1 MMATNYVRSLALS
14 SPDDSV
20 LALDGNGVTPEENL
34 NKLSTTDST
43 VKSADKVQEIV
54 DQTKTKV
61 AEKTPATKAS
71 EEAAKRKEIKDVLK
85 KHPNIEEY
93 SDDVEGAIDEW
104 DYFKDEEYGQCM
116 SVNGDVKE
124 LGFFENLQD
133 KVTSLYK
140 EYGEKYINPQAQD
153 SLDAAKTKRL
163 LKNGSAEEVTS
174 FYSKSNNKKTIEKIT
189 DREFAATTSRGS
201 WKTTLAAVKIVG
213 KNVIR
218 NRKKYGAKNLLANY
232 KKDPLAMFDNK
243 ELTGLTGA
251 LTEMDPE
258 WGGYVSEGI
267 TRYKGANFNSLS
279 DDAAKLLGVDK
290 SKYFPKVIKI
300 AKKKKFD
307 RKVNDRIKEAKK
319 KVSPGGSGYSGSI
332 YS

>member
-1 MMATNYVRSLALS
+1 MSTNYVRSLTLS
-14 SPDDSV
+14 SPDDEV

-34 NKLSTTDST
+34 SKLTITDST
-43 VKSADKVQEIV
+43 VKSSDKVQGIV
-54 DQTKTKV
+54 DQTKTKAV
-61 AEKTPATKAS
+61 DKTPAEKAL
-71 EEAAKRKEIKDVLK
+71 EETAKKKEIKDTLK

-93 SDDVEGAIDEW
+93 SEDVDSAVDEW

-124 LGFFENLQD
+124 LGFFENLQE

-153 SLDAAKTKRL
+153 ALDSAKTKRL

-174 FYSKSNNKKTIEKIT
+174 FYSKSNNKGTIEKVT
-189 DREFAATTSRGS
+189 EQEFDSTTSRGS
-201 WKTTLAAVKIVG
+201 WKTALAAVKIVG

-218 NRKKYGAKNLLANY
+218 NRKKYGASNLLANY
-232 KKDPLAMFDNK
+232 KKDPLAMFNK
-243 ELTGLTGA
+243 EELDGLTGA

-258 WGGYVSEGI
+258 WGGYVAKG
-267 TRYKGANFNSLS
+267 TMRYKSASFNNLS
-279 DDAAKLLGVDK
+279 ADAAKLLGVDK
-290 SKYFPKVIKI
+290 NKYYPKVMKI

-307 RKVNDRIKEAKK
+307 KKVNDRIKDAKK
-319 KVSPGGSGYSGSI
+319 KVSPGSSGHSGSI